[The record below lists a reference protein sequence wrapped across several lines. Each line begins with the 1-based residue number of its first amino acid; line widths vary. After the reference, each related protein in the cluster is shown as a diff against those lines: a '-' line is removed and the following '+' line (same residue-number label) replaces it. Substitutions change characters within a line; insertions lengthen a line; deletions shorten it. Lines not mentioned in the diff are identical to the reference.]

1 MVLRCTIVSDTDIYD
16 IGHIRKHMID
26 FRFRLATQLEERRKD
41 DVEAGTQ
48 GQGLFKYN
56 TSL

>member
-16 IGHIRKHMID
+16 IGHIRKHVID
-26 FRFRLATQLEERRKD
+26 SRFRLATQLEERRKD
-41 DVEAGTQ
+41 DVEAGR